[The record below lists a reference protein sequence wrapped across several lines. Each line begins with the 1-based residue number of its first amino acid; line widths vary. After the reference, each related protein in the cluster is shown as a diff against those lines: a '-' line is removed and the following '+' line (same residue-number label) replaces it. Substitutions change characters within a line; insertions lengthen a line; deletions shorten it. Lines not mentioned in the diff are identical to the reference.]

1 MPQLLV
7 RGVSVAQMCAISQP
21 LIEQLAAICECG
33 TDNFIVEVM
42 HSTAIQDGQ
51 VVASFPFIE
60 IAWFERGEAVR
71 NRFAQTVTEHVR
83 ALGIAE
89 VEVAFVTYREDS
101 YYINGE
107 SCSK

>member
-21 LIEQLAAICECG
+21 LIAQLAAICECE
-33 TDNFIVEVM
+33 TDNFMIEVV
-42 HSTAIQDGQ
+42 HSTAIQDGL
-51 VVASFPFIE
+51 VVASVPFIE
-60 IAWFERGEAVR
+60 VAWFERGETVR

-83 ALGIAE
+83 SLGISE